1 MQRQRVRARESAKK
15 EDIAEGVLGEVAA
28 SAGPTEFLGYQG
40 LEADARVEG
49 VAGDGSL
56 VDSAGE
62 GQRVRVVLNR
72 TPFYPEGG
80 GQVGDRGLLRTP
92 SGFVEI
98 LDTRPGPGGTI
109 VHEGVVESGHLV
121 SGEE

>member
-1 MQRQRVRARESAKK
+1 
-15 EDIAEGVLGEVAA
+15 
-28 SAGPTEFLGYQG
+28 
-40 LEADARVEG
+40 
-49 VAGDGSL
+49 
-56 VDSAGE
+56 
-62 GQRVRVVLNR
+62 QRVRVVLNR

-121 SGEE
+121 SGEEVHAEVDPALRAATARSHTATHILHHTLRQVVGEHARQAGSLVAPGRLRSDFSH